1 MLRGTTAQWLHCA
14 PESGAAFQ
22 SSCKVLFNFTE
33 SLLAQ
38 RSRRSLTITSA
49 RPPRARA
56 QRRQQ
61 ALAGYEKP
69 ISGGQLARELSVA
82 SVAPPGH
89 WSNRIAVASERSQVR
104 GAFSSASHVRLL
116 MKRARSRLQ
125 NLRTAARNRS
135 LPNWSV

>member
-22 SSCKVLFNFTE
+22 SSCKVLFSFTE
-33 SLLAQ
+33 FMMAQ

-69 ISGGQLARELSVA
+69 ISGGQLARERRTA
-82 SVAPPGH
+82 SVLSLGH
-89 WSNRIAVASERSQVR
+89 WSNRSEEHT
-104 GAFSSASHVRLL
+104 AE
-116 MKRARSRLQ
+116 LQ
-125 NLRTAARNRS
+125 SLRQPVCR
-135 LPNWSV
+135 

>member
-1 MLRGTTAQWLHCA
+1 MLSGTTAQWLHCA

-22 SSCKVLFNFTE
+22 SSCKVLFSLTE
-33 SLLAQ
+33 FMMAQ

-69 ISGGQLARELSVA
+69 ISDGQLARDRRAASMLSL
-82 SVAPPGH
+82 GH
-89 WSNRIAVASERSQVR
+89 WATRMDRKSTRLN
-104 GAFSSASHVRLL
+104 SSHLGISYA
-116 MKRARSRLQ
+116 
-125 NLRTAARNRS
+125 
-135 LPNWSV
+135 